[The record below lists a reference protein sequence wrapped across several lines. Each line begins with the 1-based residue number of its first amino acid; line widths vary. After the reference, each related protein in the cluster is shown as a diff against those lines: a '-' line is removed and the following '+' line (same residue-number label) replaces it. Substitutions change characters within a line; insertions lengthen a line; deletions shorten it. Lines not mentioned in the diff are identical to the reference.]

1 MDPMTWIQIGIL
13 VLSLIYASQAMKKNS
28 AKPASLQD
36 FQVPTAQEGRP
47 VTMVGGDVWIDDPNF
62 TDYGDLRTTP
72 IKASGGK

>member
-1 MDPMTWIQIGIL
+1 MDPMTWIQIAIL
-13 VLSLIYASQAMKKNS
+13 VIGLIYSARAMKKNS

-47 VTMVGGDVWIDDPNF
+47 VAMVFGDVWISDPNF
-62 TDYGDLRTTP
+62 LDYGNLRTTP